1 MWLAIVGGM
10 QALHD
15 VGSLLHLWNLA
26 FLQESAMTSG
36 FVNCSC
42 QEIENIFGFID
53 ETSHLEL
60 VL

>member
-1 MWLAIVGGM
+1 M